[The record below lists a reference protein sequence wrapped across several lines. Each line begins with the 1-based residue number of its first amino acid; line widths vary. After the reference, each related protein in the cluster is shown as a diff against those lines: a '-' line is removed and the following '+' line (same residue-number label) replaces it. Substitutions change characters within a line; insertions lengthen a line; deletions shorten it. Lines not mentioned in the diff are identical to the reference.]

1 MIFIIRLTSLLKFVL
16 FVRELWKR
24 AIGLGSARN
33 RVRDLSFNAPAGAQT
48 HYERT

>member
-24 AIGLGSARN
+24 AIGTWLRPQSRARLKFQ
-33 RVRDLSFNAPAGAQT
+33 RAAGAQT